1 MEPQDQ
7 DLDIEALKNIQQK
20 FEETRNQEA
29 SADLS
34 APELAEISFEKD
46 EKQVLA
52 ELQSITRELED
63 LGGHEIEGRI
73 RQAKRARVIRTQ
85 KEQELERAVQ
95 KKIDLEQKL
104 QQVQTFIAGKGDDE
118 IANEVKRMIQLIEKK
133 ITGAESEAQ
142 ALGKMI
148 GELEK
153 HLLSDNQLAQA
164 EELLKII
171 KHTEGAVEEIKTSD
185 ILKTL
190 IETAE
195 DVERVE
201 QKHEKI
207 IEKPKKSETQ
217 VSDADIEQVSKKQEH
232 LNERIA
238 EDRQREEIFDK
249 EPKEQEA
256 SEKISASGDSKS
268 RLSQLKKLVAD
279 MEVAEEELQK
289 LGRLYKDRSLNE
301 MHDELDALRD
311 RTRRISTLV
320 TQLRTIDNE
329 SPALLDFQKRGNLQ
343 RQRQSILAKLASE
356 LGAPENASKIR
367 FSDVEA
373 QLHDFERHGDQ
384 LERAIAAKRVLLS
397 ADKKAILLEI
407 EKIEKGI

>member
-1 MEPQDQ
+1 M
-7 DLDIEALKNIQQK
+7 L
-20 FEETRNQEA
+20 F
-29 SADLS
+29 
-34 APELAEISFEKD
+34 
-46 EKQVLA
+46 
-52 ELQSITRELED
+52 
-63 LGGHEIEGRI
+63 
-73 RQAKRARVIRTQ
+73 RTQ

>member
-46 EKQVLA
+46 QKQVLA